1 MGLLRIYSTKSKTK
15 RKPGWEKEQAEYD
28 AWLAGLKGMKLF
40 ENKKPTKS
48 TTKKIDPVVKTAY
61 VETERLQKLPSRMTP
76 GDSSTKP
83 VIRPEI
89 MYKGNPEMIERERE
103 ARARKFATA
112 PAYNKGAAQLVTEDM
127 MRDIT
132 AGKTRRR

>member
-1 MGLLRIYSTKSKTK
+1 MKLFKNKKSTKST
-15 RKPGWEKEQAEYD
+15 
-28 AWLAGLKGMKLF
+28 L
-40 ENKKPTKS
+40 
-48 TTKKIDPVVKTAY
+48 KKIDPVVKEAY
-61 VETERLQKLPSRMTP
+61 IDAERLRKLPSRMTP
-76 GDSSTKP
+76 GDMSTKP

-89 MYKGNPEMIERERE
+89 MYKGNDEMIEREKE

-112 PAYNKGAAQLVTEDM
+112 PAYNKGAAQLVTDEM

>member
-1 MGLLRIYSTKSKTK
+1 MGMIRIFPGKSKTK
-15 RKPGWEKEQAEYD
+15 RKPGWEKQQAEHD
-28 AWLAGLKGMKLF
+28 AWLAGIKGMKLF

-61 VETERLQKLPSRMTP
+61 VDIERLQKLPSRMTP

-89 MYKGNPEMIERERE
+89 MYKGNPEMIARERE

-112 PAYNKGAAQLVTEDM
+112 PAYNKGGDVLVTDEM